1 MQSYFYYVI
10 IPNMVFIPK
19 LTHNRRDVVTWC
31 CRDADQI
38 TYWFLQGH
46 NINNN
51 SPSHYNIMNIS
62 LSVSWLQIFLQGQKM
77 VYVGIHLVLLNFYVF
92 LPGH

>member
-1 MQSYFYYVI
+1 
-10 IPNMVFIPK
+10 MVFIPN
-19 LTHNRRDVVTWC
+19 LTHNCRDASGRGYAVPSG

-51 SPSHYNIMNIS
+51 NPSHYNMMNI
-62 LSVSWLQIFLQGQKM
+62 
-77 VYVGIHLVLLNFYVF
+77 Y
-92 LPGH
+92 

>member
-19 LTHNRRDVVTWC
+19 LTHNHWDTLGCGYVVPSG
-31 CRDADQI
+31 CRNVDQI

-51 SPSHYNIMNIS
+51 NPSHYNMMNI
-62 LSVSWLQIFLQGQKM
+62 
-77 VYVGIHLVLLNFYVF
+77 Y
-92 LPGH
+92 